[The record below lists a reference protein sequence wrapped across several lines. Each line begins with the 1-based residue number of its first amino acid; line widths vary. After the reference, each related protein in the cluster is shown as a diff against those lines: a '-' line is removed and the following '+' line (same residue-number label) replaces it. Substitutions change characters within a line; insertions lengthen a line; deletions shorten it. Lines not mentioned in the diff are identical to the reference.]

1 MWNTSGAQRK
11 RSLFVILLTL
21 VTLTV
26 ACGSDGASTP
36 PQSAATPEA
45 PPATVEPQATP
56 GALGTLEVRVTD
68 QPTDV
73 PSAIVLTVQNIEVNR
88 SGGDG
93 ESGWQTVVEGP
104 LEFDLVQ
111 LDGIEDI
118 LGTATLEVGR
128 YQQIRL
134 EVISA
139 QVTILA
145 GVRQATVPSGK
156 LRLVGGFEVVEGETT
171 IITLD
176 FDAQRSITFIP
187 TRGPQLMPVVKLL
200 VRKEGQTL
208 AEANAVANIGVGT
221 ESGSA
226 TVDVRPVTP

>member
-1 MWNTSGAQRK
+1 MSSTGRFK
-11 RSLFVILLTL
+11 RAWALFPILVILAM
-21 VTLTV
+21 VAA

-36 PQSAATPEA
+36 SQSVATSV
-45 PPATVEPQATP
+45 PPTATVAPQATP

-104 LEFDLVQ
+104 HEFDLLQ

-134 EVISA
+134 EVVSA

-156 LRLVGGFEVVEGETT
+156 LRLVGGFDVVEGETT

-208 AEANAVANIGVGT
+208 AEANAVATIGVDT

-226 TVDVRPVTP
+226 IVDVPPVTP